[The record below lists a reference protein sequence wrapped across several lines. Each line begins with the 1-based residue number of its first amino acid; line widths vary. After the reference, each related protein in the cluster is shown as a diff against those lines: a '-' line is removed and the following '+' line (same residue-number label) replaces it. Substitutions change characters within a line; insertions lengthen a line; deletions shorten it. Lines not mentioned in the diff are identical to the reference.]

1 VGDDKYGDF
10 ALNKTLGRGSVNE
23 PITGMDRRQLPEGR
37 FARMFLHARYL
48 RLDHPVTGEP
58 LTLEAPLPADCAQ
71 LLVALTPIDPASAK
85 TRP

>member
-1 VGDDKYGDF
+1 MNK
-10 ALNKTLGRGSVNE
+10 ALARGHLSE
-23 PITGMDRRQLPEGR
+23 PLAGVDRRQLPEGR

-71 LLVALTPIDPASAK
+71 LLTALAPFDPASAK
-85 TRP
+85 ART